1 MVTIT
6 PKYKSENRLKK
17 TIKKK
22 YKTLFKKPKTN
33 LQNTVNKIT
42 EPKSY

>member
-6 PKYKSENRLKK
+6 PKFKSESCLKNYK
-17 TIKKK
+17 EK